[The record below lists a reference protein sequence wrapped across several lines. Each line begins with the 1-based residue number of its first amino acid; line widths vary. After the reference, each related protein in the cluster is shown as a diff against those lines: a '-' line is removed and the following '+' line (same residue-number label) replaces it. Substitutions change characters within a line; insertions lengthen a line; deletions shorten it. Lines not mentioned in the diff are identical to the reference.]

1 MYFYFITILAIL
13 IPLLAQNKVLGLRI
27 SLFLLFI
34 LLGFQYELVQD
45 WTPNIGRW
53 KYANLNA
60 SIWDAGTGGRDI
72 EPFFMYLLK
81 LFKPITFFG
90 WLILTT
96 ALFLL
101 LLYYLMR
108 WYVPAQYYWVTI
120 FLFMLR
126 TDYGLLFINSN
137 RQCWSLMFAILSALV
152 LLEKIKIPVRIPFVR
167 KSYTKYVISIVLVYV
182 GAQCHS
188 SAYIAF
194 LIIPIY
200 LWSHVYNGKWWLMLA
215 IICNI
220 FYIGKIFID
229 ISALQV
235 YMTMFSDEM
244 MLNNVEGY
252 IEQIGTEFN
261 NNSFFEISC
270 YNMIITAVCYYY
282 HQMPQPLKFF
292 SIMWY
297 VGLLLSSYLPSNV
310 ARMGE
315 FMYYY
320 LLLVLPFVVMSLR
333 TERTKTMVRIR
344 SLAFSILIFYCV
356 WSSWNNM
363 HHYLYE
369 RWMDY
374 ISVFEAPRWI

>member
-1 MYFYFITILAIL
+1 M
-13 IPLLAQNKVLGLRI
+13 
-27 SLFLLFI
+27 
-34 LLGFQYELVQD
+34 
-45 WTPNIGRW
+45 
-53 KYANLNA
+53 
-60 SIWDAGTGGRDI
+60 
-72 EPFFMYLLK
+72 
-81 LFKPITFFG
+81 
-90 WLILTT
+90 LTT

-137 RQCWSLMFAILSALV
+137 RQCWSLMFAILSVLV

-194 LIIPIY
+194 LILPIY

-229 ISALQV
+229 ISVLQV

-261 NNSFFEISC
+261 NNSFLR
-270 YNMIITAVCYYY
+270 Y
-282 HQMPQPLKFF
+282 HAT
-292 SIMWY
+292 
-297 VGLLLSSYLPSNV
+297 V
-310 ARMGE
+310 
-315 FMYYY
+315 
-320 LLLVLPFVVMSLR
+320 
-333 TERTKTMVRIR
+333 
-344 SLAFSILIFYCV
+344 
-356 WSSWNNM
+356 
-363 HHYLYE
+363 
-369 RWMDY
+369 
-374 ISVFEAPRWI
+374 